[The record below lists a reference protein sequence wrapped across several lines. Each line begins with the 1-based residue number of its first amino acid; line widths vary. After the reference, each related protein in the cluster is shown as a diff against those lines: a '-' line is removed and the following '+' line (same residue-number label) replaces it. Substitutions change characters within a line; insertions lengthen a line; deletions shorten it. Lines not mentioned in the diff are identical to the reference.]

1 MEKFVVSNR
10 SSRYLLAAREQGIIP
25 WDWIVEEG
33 RQFERAEVFENPEE
47 FRRIV
52 SQAYRRDC
60 WCMQP
65 HRVQVW
71 SEKSTV
77 YGVLQ
82 SILNQYA
89 VPFLNCKGFASATRA
104 RAIAEDNDGRPVIA
118 LYIGDRDPSGMYM
131 SEVDWPN
138 RMEKYGGSHV
148 EFRRIALLP
157 DQVGGLPSFP
167 ASDKVKDNS
176 YEWFVENYG
185 ELCWELDAMDPN
197 NLRAIVENEVVK
209 LIDPKKWKRCEPQ
222 GEEGIADCLGCIA
235 ENPEGAALSRA
246 ALPQQED

>member
-1 MEKFVVSNR
+1 MATD
-10 SSRYLLAAREQGIIP
+10 YQLIP
-25 WDWIVEEG
+25 
-33 RQFERAEVFENPEE
+33 RQSER
-47 FRRIV
+47 
-52 SQAYRRDC
+52 
-60 WCMQP
+60 
-65 HRVQVW
+65 
-71 SEKSTV
+71 
-77 YGVLQ
+77 
-82 SILNQYA
+82 
-89 VPFLNCKGFASATRA
+89 FASATRA

-209 LIDPKKWKRCEPQ
+209 LIDPKKWKRCETLDRKEKRELQ
-222 GEEGIADCLGCIA
+222 TVW
-235 ENPEGAALSRA
+235 AA
-246 ALPQQED
+246 